1 MHPFCNSSRL
11 HIYRK
16 LIREKNIMNQDI
28 ISYISKGQYLVAIKR
43 YREIYE
49 VGFSEAEQA
58 VFDIKKDISYLNR
71 MGRHQSDASYDYPT
85 LCNRVVQLLRDG
97 NKMKA
102 IRFYQDNA
110 QVNFKQALGAIQDIG
125 RQNNI

>member
-1 MHPFCNSSRL
+1 MHPFYNSSRL

-16 LIREKNIMNQDI
+16 LIREKFIMNQDI
-28 ISYISKGQYLVAIKR
+28 ISYINKGQYLVAIKR
-43 YREIYE
+43 YREIYA

-58 VFDIKKDISYLNR
+58 VFDIKKDISYLSR

-97 NKMKA
+97 NKLKA

-110 QVNFKQALGAIQDIG
+110 QVSFKQALSAIQSIG
-125 RQNNI
+125 KKNNI